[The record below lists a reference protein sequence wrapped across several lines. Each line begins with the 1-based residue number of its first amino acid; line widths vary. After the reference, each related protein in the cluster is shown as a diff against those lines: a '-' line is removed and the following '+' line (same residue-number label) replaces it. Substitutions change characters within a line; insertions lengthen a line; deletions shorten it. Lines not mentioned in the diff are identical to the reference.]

1 MAKDKV
7 NIYDVAA
14 KAEVGIGT
22 VSRVLNN
29 SPKVKTETRTK
40 VLEVIKELNYRP
52 NKLAQNLASQ
62 KANAIGIIVPTF
74 IDHFFVEVLKGIQAA
89 LEAEKIDLI
98 LYKIDKDQ
106 AMLDKI
112 LDIVHSKKVDGIVAV
127 TMDIGEEDYQQLL
140 AEEIPIVLAD
150 EKNDDFHSIYLN
162 DLKGAEMAVQYLLAQ
177 GHQKIAFINGV
188 QTSQHGIR
196 RLKGVKNIL
205 AKNDLVLEPE
215 LLKFGDFKTESG
227 YKLMLEILDLPQ
239 ANWPTAVFAASD
251 NQAIGI
257 LEALKEKN
265 IKVPAEIAVVGY
277 DNIELAEYLKIT
289 TVWQPMYKLGYL
301 SIEVLLKAIRGE
313 LNNFYQTE
321 LELKLIKRETA

>member
-29 SPKVKTETRTK
+29 SPKVKNETRTK
-40 VLEVIKELNYRP
+40 VLKVIKELNYRP

-162 DLKGAEMAVQYLLAQ
+162 DLKGAEMAIQYLLAQ
-177 GHQKIAFINGV
+177 GHQKIAFINGA

>member
-162 DLKGAEMAVQYLLAQ
+162 DLKGAEMAIQYLLAQ

>member
-205 AKNDLVLEPE
+205 AKNDLVLEPK